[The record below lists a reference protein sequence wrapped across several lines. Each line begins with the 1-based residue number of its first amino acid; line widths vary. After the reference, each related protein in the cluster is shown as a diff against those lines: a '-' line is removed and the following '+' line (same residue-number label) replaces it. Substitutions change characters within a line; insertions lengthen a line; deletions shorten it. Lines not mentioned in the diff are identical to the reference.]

1 MLVLFVTGTV
11 MALMKAQW
19 RPVLAAVLT
28 ALDMIGIHAATV
40 GAVPR
45 YRVSVEPLIDVV
57 AMGALV
63 VLVTWAF
70 RRFRRQPAP

>member
-1 MLVLFVTGTV
+1 VLFIVGAV
-11 MALMKAQW
+11 IALVVPRW

-28 ALDMIGIHAATV
+28 ACGLIAIHAATV

-57 AMGALV
+57 ALGALV
-63 VLVTWAF
+63 VLVQWGVGWV
-70 RRFRRQPAP
+70 RRRPSA

>member
-1 MLVLFVTGTV
+1 VLLALFVAGGIL
-11 MALMKAQW
+11 ALAVPRW
-19 RPVLAAVLT
+19 RPILALVLT
-28 ALDMIGIHAATV
+28 ALGLIGIHAATV

-63 VLVTWAF
+63 VLVRWGLG
-70 RRFRRQPAP
+70 RLRSR